1 MPQLLA
7 SCYEYLIAQVLAAL
21 RARGS
26 EVDAGLPQQAMQ
38 AEMAAFLVM
47 LHFLIPHSIL
57 DYGAHVCTVLLHLLF
72 PHSQSGLW
80 CSHLHCACQ
89 NAQ

>member
-47 LHFLIPHSIL
+47 LHLLIPHSIL
-57 DYGAHVCTVLLHLLF
+57 DYGGSRLHCAASLTLSSF
-72 PHSQSGLW
+72 QSGLW
-80 CSHLHCACQ
+80 CTHLQCACP